1 MTAFNESLLLHTGS
15 NRTAGAPPVPPIVPA
30 SIFASWG
37 EPDRARAY
45 GRNGNPT
52 WEALEEALGAIEDAE
67 ALVFSSGQAA
77 SMALMLALTEGRERL
92 VMPADGYYNTRT
104 LADRLR
110 PNGVESVYVDQLDLS
125 AVEREL
131 AAGASVL
138 WAETPTNPL
147 LRVADLAR
155 LGVLAAAAG
164 APMAVDNTVATGVL
178 QQPLSCGAAASI
190 YSLTKAASGHA
201 DVILGAVVTRDAS
214 LRERV
219 LGWRD
224 TAGGV
229 AGPFEAWLAL
239 RGLRTLALRIR
250 RQSESAHA
258 LARHLAGH
266 RRVAAVHYPGLEP
279 TTSSVVER
287 QMPDGCGPLLSF
299 EVAGAAATADAVVE
313 SSKLILP
320 ATSFGGVES
329 TWERRARW
337 SSETAPESL
346 IRLSVGLERV
356 EDLIVDIDSSLEV
369 AWNE

>member
-1 MTAFNESLLLHTGS
+1 MTTFNESLLLHAGS
-15 NRTAGAPPVPPIVPA
+15 DRTAGAASVPPIVAA
-30 SIFASWG
+30 SVFASLG

-52 WEALEEALGAIEDAE
+52 WEALEQALGAIEDAR

-92 VMPADGYYNTRT
+92 VMAADGYFSTRT
-104 LADRLR
+104 LANRLR
-110 PNGVESVYVDQLDLS
+110 PNGVEPVYVDLQDL
-125 AVEREL
+125 AKVEREL
-131 AAGASVL
+131 GAGPSVL

-155 LGVLAAAAG
+155 LGELAAGAG
-164 APMAVDNTVATGVL
+164 APMAADNTIATGVL
-178 QQPLSCGAAASI
+178 QQPLSWGATASL
-190 YSLTKAASGHA
+190 YSLTKGASGHA
-201 DVILGAVVTRDAS
+201 DVIMGAVVTRDES
-214 LRERV
+214 LLEKV

-224 TAGGV
+224 IAGGV

-239 RGLRTLALRIR
+239 RGLRTLPLRIR
-250 RQSESAHA
+250 RQSESA
-258 LARHLAGH
+258 LAIAQFLATH
-266 RRVAAVHYPGLEP
+266 SKVATVHYPGLDP
-279 TTSSVVER
+279 STRAVAVK
-287 QMPDGCGPLLSF
+287 QMPDGCGPLVSF
-299 EVAGAAATADAVVE
+299 EVAGAAAEADAIVAR
-313 SSKLILP
+313 SRLILP

-356 EDLIVDIDSSLEV
+356 EDLVEDVETSL
-369 AWNE
+369 ASP